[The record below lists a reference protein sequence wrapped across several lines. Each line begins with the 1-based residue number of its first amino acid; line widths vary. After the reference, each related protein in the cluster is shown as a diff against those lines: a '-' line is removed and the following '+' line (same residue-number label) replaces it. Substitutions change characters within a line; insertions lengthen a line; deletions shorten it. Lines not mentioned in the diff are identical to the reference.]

1 MVLKLRDLIRQ
12 IRAAKT
18 AQEERQVV
26 DKECAAIREGFRK
39 EDAENRGRN
48 MAKLLYIHMLGY
60 PAHFGQLE
68 CLKLVTSNRFGD
80 KRIGYLG
87 AMMLLDEL
95 KDVHMLITNSLQ
107 ADLNHQLQY
116 VAGLALC
123 TLGSIVSVDMA
134 RDLSGDVEKLLKS
147 TNSFVRK
154 KAVLCAVRILRRAP
168 DLLDSFVPAT
178 RSLLGDKNH
187 GVLITGVTLIQ
198 EMCELSGDTIPHFR
212 RLVPTLVR
220 VLKNLIMAASS
231 SEHDVSG
238 TTDPFL
244 QCKIIRLMRK
254 LCKGDVETSRL

>member
-1 MVLKLRDLIRQ
+1 MCVDIIALGSLAGHVIRMLTLALDHILKIFLPTSIPIPR
-12 IRAAKT
+12 
-18 AQEERQVV
+18 
-26 DKECAAIREGFRK
+26 
-39 EDAENRGRN
+39 
-48 MAKLLYIHMLGY
+48 Y
-60 PAHFGQLE
+60 PAHFAQLE

-95 KDVHMLITNSLQ
+95 KETHMLITNSLQ

-134 RDLSGDVEKLLKS
+134 RDLAGDVEKLLKS

-178 RSLLGDKNH
+178 RF
-187 GVLITGVTLIQ
+187 V
-198 EMCELSGDTIPHFR
+198 
-212 RLVPTLVR
+212 
-220 VLKNLIMAASS
+220 
-231 SEHDVSG
+231 
-238 TTDPFL
+238 FL
-244 QCKIIRLMRK
+244 HYNYK
-254 LCKGDVETSRL
+254 